1 MAKQVTR
8 EELLAIIEDLKKSNE
23 DLQAKLNAKPVIVAV
38 SDDRKQQTLNALLNG
53 AISTPKIAAALSIDA
68 RNVGSQLS
76 YLRDDGFAIGK
87 NGAGWHKLEGWS
99 AEFVRHPKAS
109 KKHAAAITR
118 WSSFTMPVSE

>member
-1 MAKQVTR
+1 MASKKV
-8 EELLAIIEDLKKSNE
+8 EELLAKIAALEAANE
-23 DLQAKLNAKPVIVAV
+23 ELQEKLNAKPAVIAVA

-53 AISTPKIAAALSIDA
+53 AISTPKIAAALNIDA

-99 AEFVRHPKAS
+99 AEFIRHPKAS
-109 KKHAAAITR
+109 KKHAAAIAR
-118 WSSFTMPVSE
+118 WSSFTMPTAE

>member
-1 MAKQVTR
+1 MAKNTKV
-8 EELLAIIEDLKKSNE
+8 EELLAKIAALEAANGE
-23 DLQAKLNAKPVIVAV
+23 LQEKLNAKPTVVAV

-53 AISTPKIAAALSIDA
+53 AISTPKIATALNIDA

-99 AEFVRHPKAS
+99 AEFIRHPKNS
-109 KKHAAAITR
+109 KKHAAAIAR
-118 WSSFTMPVSE
+118 WSAFTMPTAE

>member
-1 MAKQVTR
+1 MASKKV
-8 EELLAIIEDLKKSNE
+8 EELLAIIEDLKKNNE

-109 KKHAAAITR
+109 KKHAAAIAR
-118 WSSFTMPVSE
+118 WSSFTMPTAE

>member
-1 MAKQVTR
+1 MAKNAKL
-8 EELLAIIEDLKKSNE
+8 EELLAKVAALEEANAM
-23 DLQAKLNAKPVIVAV
+23 LQEKLNAKPTVVAV

-53 AISTPKIAAALSIDA
+53 AISTPKIATALNIDA

-99 AEFVRHPKAS
+99 AEFVRHPKSS
-109 KKHAAAITR
+109 KKHAAAIAR
-118 WSSFTMPVSE
+118 WSSFTMPTAE

>member
-1 MAKQVTR
+1 MAKNTKL
-8 EELLAIIEDLKKSNE
+8 EELLAKVAALEEANAM
-23 DLQAKLNAKPVIVAV
+23 LQEKLNAKPTVVAV

-53 AISTPKIAAALSIDA
+53 AISTPKIATALNIDA

-99 AEFVRHPKAS
+99 AEFIRHPKAS
-109 KKHAAAITR
+109 KKHAAAIAR

>member
-1 MAKQVTR
+1 MAKNTKV
-8 EELLAIIEDLKKSNE
+8 EELLAKVAALEEANAM
-23 DLQAKLNAKPVIVAV
+23 LQEKLNAKPAVVTV

-53 AISTPKIAAALSIDA
+53 AISTPKIAAALNIDA

-99 AEFVRHPKAS
+99 AEFVRHPKSS

-118 WSSFTMPVSE
+118 WSTFTMPTTE